1 MSEKVDI
8 DLRQGDC
15 QEVMKDLPDNSVDVI
30 VTDPPYGINF
40 MAKKWDYAIPSIKV
54 WQEAIRVLKP
64 GGHMLCACGT
74 RTQHRMACNIEDAGF
89 EIRDCI
95 FWHYGSGFP
104 KSLDIGK
111 AIDKAAGAER
121 EVTGTKS
128 ASIQGNPFEE
138 SYPEESKQVDITAPA
153 TPEAQQWDGWGT
165 ALKPSTEIFTLARK
179 PLSEKTVAANVL
191 KWGTGGINMDA
202 CRVGD
207 NPGYKY
213 NADSNGTTFHGQQG
227 ERIKQTA
234 EKKGAETIESTQ
246 GRFPA
251 NLIHDGSEEVVGLF
265 PVTGQAGNNKAT
277 SGITAGKSIFGIGDC
292 GKRNPKIAGDNGG
305 SAARF
310 FYCAK
315 ASPAE
320 RNAGLENMPDAEKY
334 TAKAGTFGVH
344 DCFSGKSG
352 DDAWK
357 AKHPNLPKK
366 NNHPTVK
373 PVALMEYLIKLITP
387 PNGTV
392 LDPFMGSGTTGV
404 ACVKTNRN
412 FIGIELDEAYFQLA
426 KKRIETEL
434 NRPRQLTLFD

>member
-15 QEVMKDLPDNSVDVI
+15 LEVMKDLHDNSVDAI

-191 KWGTGGINMDA
+191 KWGTGGINIDE
-202 CRVGD
+202 CRVPTKHD
-207 NPGYKY
+207 DAVAMERCNSPG
-213 NADSNGTTFHGQQG
+213 SGRMQPGGGLNGSSTFRRSTGTGEMDTT
-227 ERIKQTA
+227 K
-234 EKKGAETIESTQ
+234 

-251 NLIHDGSEEVVGLF
+251 NLIHDGSEEVAGLF
-265 PVTGQAGNNKAT
+265 PVSK
-277 SGITAGKSIFGIGDC
+277 
-292 GKRNPKIAGDNGG
+292 
-305 SAARF
+305 ARF
-310 FYCAK
+310 FYAAK
-315 ASPAE
+315 ASKSE

-357 AKHPNLPKK
+357 AKHPDLPKK

-373 PVALMEYLIKLITP
+373 PVALMEYLCTLITP

-412 FIGIELDEAYFQLA
+412 FIGIELDENYFQIA